1 MTEKKKKSKKRNNKH
16 SDTNYAHVLPQAPEV
31 EKAVL
36 GALMID
42 KNAFDSISNMLRPD
56 SFYDPRNQKVFLAI
70 LELLQKNYPID
81 VLSVT
86 EQLAHDG
93 NLEEVGGPSYVAE
106 LSSRVA
112 SSANIE
118 YHARVIAQKAIARQ
132 LIVLTSNIEGR
143 AYDETEDIDDLM
155 QEAESR
161 IFELSTQNLAND
173 YQQINTA
180 LKVAND
186 EIMEAKGN
194 LDDVTGL
201 HTGYEELDNYTC
213 GWQST
218 DLNIIA
224 GRPGMGKTTF
234 ALCLARFIAEEC
246 QIPIAYF
253 SLEMSS
259 VQLVKR
265 LISGISKVEGKK
277 IKNGQYDQ
285 AELKRIDR
293 GIGRLWDKPF
303 YLDETPGLS
312 IYELRT
318 KVRRLIKEHG
328 VKVIFIDYLQLMSA
342 STTRYSTRQDEVSLI
357 SRSLKA
363 LAKETGT
370 TIIALSQMNRGIEAR
385 EGLEGKRPRLSDLR
399 ESGAIEQDADMVIFV
414 HRPEVYGIIHD
425 DNRRDLR
432 GTAEIIIGKNRN
444 GDTGLFLLTFKK
456 EISSFIE
463 YQGCATM
470 GNHQANI
477 IVDYDE
483 D

>member
-1 MTEKKKKSKKRNNKH
+1 MTTTNHKKQSAKQTDNSYSR
-16 SDTNYAHVLPQAPEV
+16 VQPQALEV
-31 EKAVL
+31 ERAVL

-42 KNAFDSISNMLRPD
+42 KNAFDSISNLLRAD

-70 LELLQKNYPID
+70 LKLSQKNFPVD

-86 EQLAHDG
+86 EQLARDG
-93 NLEEVGGPSYVAE
+93 NLEEVGGPCYVTE

-118 YHARVIAQKAIARQ
+118 YHARVIAQKAVARQ
-132 LIVLTSNIEGR
+132 LIVITSNIEGR
-143 AYDETEDIDDLM
+143 AFDETEDIDDLM

-161 IFELSTQNLAND
+161 IFELSSQNLTND
-173 YQQINTA
+173 YQQINSV

-186 EIMEAKGN
+186 EIMEAKSN

-201 HTGYEELDNYTC
+201 HTGYEDLDNYTC

-234 ALCLARFIAEEC
+234 ALCLARFLAEEC

-265 LISGISKVEGKK
+265 LISGISEVEGKK

-285 AELKRIDR
+285 TELKRIDQ

-318 KVRRLIKEHG
+318 KVRRLVKEHG
-328 VKVIFIDYLQLMSA
+328 VKVVFIDYLQLMSA

-370 TIIALSQMNRGIEAR
+370 TILALSQMNRGVEAR

-399 ESGAIEQDADMVIFV
+399 ESGAIEQDADMVLFV
-414 HRPEVYGIIHD
+414 HRPEVYGIIYD
-425 DNRRDLR
+425 DNGKDLR

-456 EISSFIE
+456 EISAFVE
-463 YQGCATM
+463 YA
-470 GNHQANI
+470 GNISRGTHQANMK
-477 IVDYDE
+477 VNYDE

>member
-1 MTEKKKKSKKRNNKH
+1 MTTTNHKKQSAKQTDNSYSR
-16 SDTNYAHVLPQAPEV
+16 VQPQALEV
-31 EKAVL
+31 ERAVL

-42 KNAFDSISNMLRPD
+42 KNAFDSISNLLRAD

-70 LELLQKNYPID
+70 LKLSQKNFPVD

-86 EQLAHDG
+86 EQLARDG
-93 NLEEVGGPSYVAE
+93 NLEEVGGPCYVTE

-118 YHARVIAQKAIARQ
+118 YHARVIAQKAVARQ
-132 LIVLTSNIEGR
+132 LIIITSNIEGR
-143 AYDETEDIDDLM
+143 AFDETEDIDDLM

-161 IFELSTQNLAND
+161 IFELSSQNLTND
-173 YQQINTA
+173 YQQINSV

-186 EIMEAKGN
+186 EIMEAKSN

-201 HTGYEELDNYTC
+201 HTGYEVLDSYTC

-234 ALCLARFIAEEC
+234 ALCLARFLAEEC

-265 LISGISKVEGKK
+265 LISGISEVEGKK

-285 AELKRIDR
+285 AELKRIDQ

-318 KVRRLIKEHG
+318 KVRMLVKEHG
-328 VKVIFIDYLQLMSA
+328 VKVVFIDYLQLMSA

-363 LAKETGT
+363 LAKETGI
-370 TIIALSQMNRGIEAR
+370 TILALSQMNRSVEAR

-399 ESGAIEQDADMVIFV
+399 ESGAIEQDADMVLFV
-414 HRPEVYGIIHD
+414 HRPEVYGIIYD
-425 DNRRDLR
+425 DNGKDLR

-456 EISSFIE
+456 EISAFVE
-463 YQGCATM
+463 YA
-470 GNHQANI
+470 GNISRGTHQANMK
-477 IVDYDE
+477 VNYDE

>member
-1 MTEKKKKSKKRNNKH
+1 MTTTNHKKQSAKQTDNSYSR
-16 SDTNYAHVLPQAPEV
+16 VQPQALEV
-31 EKAVL
+31 ERAVL

-42 KNAFDSISNMLRPD
+42 KNAFDSISNLLRAD

-70 LELLQKNYPID
+70 LKLSQKNFPVD

-86 EQLAHDG
+86 EQLARDG
-93 NLEEVGGPSYVAE
+93 NLEEVGGPCYVTE

-118 YHARVIAQKAIARQ
+118 YHARVIAQKAVARQ
-132 LIVLTSNIEGR
+132 LIVITSNIEGR
-143 AYDETEDIDDLM
+143 AFDETEDIDDLM

-161 IFELSTQNLAND
+161 IFELSSQNLTND
-173 YQQINTA
+173 YQQINSV

-186 EIMEAKGN
+186 EIMEAKSN

-201 HTGYEELDNYTC
+201 HTGYEDLDNYTC

-234 ALCLARFIAEEC
+234 ALCLARFLAEEC

-259 VQLVKR
+259 VQIVKR
-265 LISGISKVEGKK
+265 LISGISEVEGKK

-285 AELKRIDR
+285 TELKRIDQ

-318 KVRRLIKEHG
+318 KVRRLVKEHG
-328 VKVIFIDYLQLMSA
+328 VKVVFIDYLQLMSA

-370 TIIALSQMNRGIEAR
+370 TILALSQMNRGVEAR

-399 ESGAIEQDADMVIFV
+399 ESGAIEQDADMVLFV
-414 HRPEVYGIIHD
+414 HRPEVYGIIYD
-425 DNRRDLR
+425 DNGKDLR

-456 EISSFIE
+456 EISAFVE
-463 YQGCATM
+463 YA
-470 GNHQANI
+470 GNISRGTHQANMK
-477 IVDYDE
+477 VNYDE

>member
-1 MTEKKKKSKKRNNKH
+1 MTTTNHKKQSAKQTDNSYSR
-16 SDTNYAHVLPQAPEV
+16 VQPQALEV
-31 EKAVL
+31 ERAVL

-42 KNAFDSISNMLRPD
+42 KNAFDSISNLLRAD

-70 LELLQKNYPID
+70 LKLSQKNFPVD

-86 EQLAHDG
+86 EQLARDG
-93 NLEEVGGPSYVAE
+93 NLEEVGGPCYVTE

-118 YHARVIAQKAIARQ
+118 YHARVIAQKAVARQ
-132 LIVLTSNIEGR
+132 LIVITSNIEGR
-143 AYDETEDIDDLM
+143 AFDETEDIDDLM

-161 IFELSTQNLAND
+161 IFELSSQNLTND
-173 YQQINTA
+173 YQQINSV

-186 EIMEAKGN
+186 EIMEAKSN

-201 HTGYEELDNYTC
+201 HTGYEDLDNYTC

-234 ALCLARFIAEEC
+234 ALCLARFLAEEC

-265 LISGISKVEGKK
+265 LISGISEVEGKK

-285 AELKRIDR
+285 TELKRIDQ

-318 KVRRLIKEHG
+318 KVRRLVKEHG
-328 VKVIFIDYLQLMSA
+328 VKVVFIDYLQLMSA
-342 STTRYSTRQDEVSLI
+342 STTRYSTRQDEVSHI

-370 TIIALSQMNRGIEAR
+370 TILALSQMNRGVEAR

-399 ESGAIEQDADMVIFV
+399 ESGAIEQDADMVLFV
-414 HRPEVYGIIHD
+414 HRPEVYGIIYD
-425 DNRRDLR
+425 DNGKDLR

-456 EISSFIE
+456 EISAFVE
-463 YQGCATM
+463 YA
-470 GNHQANI
+470 GNISRGTHQANMK
-477 IVDYDE
+477 VNYDE

>member
-1 MTEKKKKSKKRNNKH
+1 MTTRTNHKKQSAKQTDNSYSR
-16 SDTNYAHVLPQAPEV
+16 VQPQALEV
-31 EKAVL
+31 ERAVL

-42 KNAFDSISNMLRPD
+42 KNAFDSISNLLRPD

-70 LELLQKNYPID
+70 LELSQKNFPVD

-93 NLEEVGGPSYVAE
+93 NLEEVGGPCYVTE

-118 YHARVIAQKAIARQ
+118 YHARVIAQKAVARQ
-132 LIVLTSNIEGR
+132 LIVITSNIEGR
-143 AYDETEDIDDLM
+143 AFDETEDIDDLM

-161 IFELSTQNLAND
+161 IFELSSQNLTND
-173 YQQINTA
+173 YQQINSV

-186 EIMEAKGN
+186 EIMEAKSN

-201 HTGYEELDNYTC
+201 HTGYEVLDSYTC

-234 ALCLARFIAEEC
+234 ALCLARFLAEEC

-265 LISGISKVEGKK
+265 LISGISEVEGKK

-285 AELKRIDR
+285 AELKRIDQ

-318 KVRRLIKEHG
+318 KVRRLVKEHG
-328 VKVIFIDYLQLMSA
+328 VKVVFIDYLQLMSA

-370 TIIALSQMNRGIEAR
+370 TILALSQMNRSVEAR

-399 ESGAIEQDADMVIFV
+399 ESGAIEQDADMVLFV
-414 HRPEVYGIIHD
+414 HRPEVYGIIYD
-425 DNRRDLR
+425 DNGKDLR

-456 EISSFIE
+456 EISAFVE
-463 YQGCATM
+463 YA
-470 GNHQANI
+470 GNISRGIHQANMK
-477 IVDYDE
+477 VNYDE

>member
-1 MTEKKKKSKKRNNKH
+1 MTEINEKSKKHNNKH
-16 SDTNYAHVLPQAPEV
+16 SDTNYAHILPQAPEV

-86 EQLAHDG
+86 EQLAHNG

-118 YHARVIAQKAIARQ
+118 YHARVIAQKAVARQ
-132 LIVLTSNIEGR
+132 LIVITSNIEGR
-143 AYDETEDIDDLM
+143 AFDETEDIDDLM

-161 IFELSTQNLAND
+161 IFELSSQNLTKD
-173 YQQINTA
+173 YQQINTV

-186 EIMEAKGN
+186 EIIEAKN
-194 LDDVTGL
+194 KLDDVTGL
-201 HTGYEELDNYTC
+201 HTGYEDLDNYTC

-234 ALCLARFIAEEC
+234 ALCLARFLAEEC
-246 QIPIAYF
+246 PIPIAYF

-265 LISGISKVEGKK
+265 LISGISEVEGKK

-318 KVRRLIKEHG
+318 KVRRLVKEHG

-425 DNRRDLR
+425 DNGRDLR

-444 GDTGLFLLTFKK
+444 GDTGLFLLTFRK
-456 EISSFIE
+456 EISAFVEYEGPVNGSFN
-463 YQGCATM
+463 T
-470 GNHQANI
+470 ANFEE
-477 IVDYDE
+477 VE
-483 D
+483 

>member
-1 MTEKKKKSKKRNNKH
+1 MTTTNHKKQSAKQTDNSYSR
-16 SDTNYAHVLPQAPEV
+16 VQPQALEV
-31 EKAVL
+31 ERAVL

-42 KNAFDSISNMLRPD
+42 KNAFDSISNLLRAD

-70 LELLQKNYPID
+70 LKLSQKNFPVD

-86 EQLAHDG
+86 EQLARDG
-93 NLEEVGGPSYVAE
+93 NLEEVGGPCYVTE

-118 YHARVIAQKAIARQ
+118 YHARVIAQKAVARQ
-132 LIVLTSNIEGR
+132 LIVITSNIEGR
-143 AYDETEDIDDLM
+143 AFDETEDIDDLM

-161 IFELSTQNLAND
+161 IFELSSQNLTND
-173 YQQINTA
+173 YQQINSV

-186 EIMEAKGN
+186 EIMEAKSN

-201 HTGYEELDNYTC
+201 HTGYEDLDNYTC

-234 ALCLARFIAEEC
+234 ALCLARFLAEEC

-265 LISGISKVEGKK
+265 LISGISEVEGKK

-285 AELKRIDR
+285 TELKRIDQ

-318 KVRRLIKEHG
+318 KVRRLVKEHG
-328 VKVIFIDYLQLMSA
+328 VKVVFIDYLQLMSA

-370 TIIALSQMNRGIEAR
+370 TILALSQMNRGVEAR

-399 ESGAIEQDADMVIFV
+399 ESGAIEQDADMVLFV
-414 HRPEVYGIIHD
+414 HRPEVYGIIYD
-425 DNRRDLR
+425 DNGKDLR

-456 EISSFIE
+456 EISAFVE
-463 YQGCATM
+463 YA
-470 GNHQANI
+470 GNISRGIHQANMK
-477 IVDYDE
+477 VNYDE

>member
-1 MTEKKKKSKKRNNKH
+1 MTTRTNHKKQAAIQTDNS
-16 SDTNYAHVLPQAPEV
+16 YARVQPQALEV
-31 EKAVL
+31 ERAVL

-42 KNAFDSISNMLRPD
+42 KNAFDSISNLLCPD
-56 SFYDPRNQKVFLAI
+56 SFYEPRNQKVFLAI
-70 LELLQKNYPID
+70 QELSQKNLPVD

-93 NLEEVGGPSYVAE
+93 NLEEVGGPGYVAE

-118 YHARVIAQKAIARQ
+118 YHARVIAQKAVARK

-161 IFELSTQNLAND
+161 IFELSSQNLTND
-173 YQQINTA
+173 YQQINSV

-186 EIMEAKGN
+186 EIMEAKSN

-201 HTGYEELDNYTC
+201 HTGYEDLDNYTC

-234 ALCLARFIAEEC
+234 ALCLARFLAEEC

-265 LISGISKVEGKK
+265 LISGISEVEGKK

-285 AELKRIDR
+285 TELKRIDQ

-318 KVRRLIKEHG
+318 KVRRLVKEHG
-328 VKVIFIDYLQLMSA
+328 VKVVFIDYLQLMSA

-370 TIIALSQMNRGIEAR
+370 TILALSQMNRGVEAR

-425 DNRRDLR
+425 DNGKDLR

-456 EISSFIE
+456 EISAFVE
-463 YQGCATM
+463 YA
-470 GNHQANI
+470 GNISGGTHQANMK
-477 IVDYDE
+477 VNYDE

>member
-1 MTEKKKKSKKRNNKH
+1 MTTTNHKKQSAKQTDNSYSR
-16 SDTNYAHVLPQAPEV
+16 VQPQALEV
-31 EKAVL
+31 ERAVL

-42 KNAFDSISNMLRPD
+42 KNAFDSISNLLRAD

-70 LELLQKNYPID
+70 LKLSQKNFPVD

-86 EQLAHDG
+86 EQLARDG
-93 NLEEVGGPSYVAE
+93 NLEEVGGPCYVTE

-118 YHARVIAQKAIARQ
+118 YHARVIAQKAVARQ
-132 LIVLTSNIEGR
+132 LIVITSNIEGR
-143 AYDETEDIDDLM
+143 AFDETEDIDDLM

-161 IFELSTQNLAND
+161 IFELSSQNLTND
-173 YQQINTA
+173 YQQINSV

-186 EIMEAKGN
+186 EIMEAKSN

-201 HTGYEELDNYTC
+201 HTGYEDLDNYTC

-234 ALCLARFIAEEC
+234 ALCLARFLAEEC

-265 LISGISKVEGKK
+265 LISGISEVEGKK

-285 AELKRIDR
+285 TELKRIDQ

-318 KVRRLIKEHG
+318 KVRRLVKEHG
-328 VKVIFIDYLQLMSA
+328 VKVVFIDYLQLMSA

-370 TIIALSQMNRGIEAR
+370 TILALSQMNRSVEAR

-399 ESGAIEQDADMVIFV
+399 ESGAIEQDADMVLFV
-414 HRPEVYGIIHD
+414 HRPEVYGIIYD
-425 DNRRDLR
+425 DNGKDLR

-456 EISSFIE
+456 EISAFVE
-463 YQGCATM
+463 YA
-470 GNHQANI
+470 GNISRGTHQANMK
-477 IVDYDE
+477 VNYDE

>member
-1 MTEKKKKSKKRNNKH
+1 MTTNHQTKSAVRTDN
-16 SDTNYAHVLPQAPEV
+16 NYARVQPQAVEV

-132 LIVLTSNIEGR
+132 LIVLTSNIEGK

-234 ALCLARFIAEEC
+234 ALCLTRFIAEEC

-285 AELKRIDR
+285 AE
-293 GIGRLWDKPF
+293 
-303 YLDETPGLS
+303 
-312 IYELRT
+312 
-318 KVRRLIKEHG
+318 
-328 VKVIFIDYLQLMSA
+328 
-342 STTRYSTRQDEVSLI
+342 
-357 SRSLKA
+357 
-363 LAKETGT
+363 
-370 TIIALSQMNRGIEAR
+370 
-385 EGLEGKRPRLSDLR
+385 
-399 ESGAIEQDADMVIFV
+399 
-414 HRPEVYGIIHD
+414 
-425 DNRRDLR
+425 
-432 GTAEIIIGKNRN
+432 
-444 GDTGLFLLTFKK
+444 
-456 EISSFIE
+456 
-463 YQGCATM
+463 
-470 GNHQANI
+470 
-477 IVDYDE
+477 
-483 D
+483 

>member
-1 MTEKKKKSKKRNNKH
+1 MTTTNHKKQSAKQTDNSYSR
-16 SDTNYAHVLPQAPEV
+16 VQPQALEV
-31 EKAVL
+31 ERAVL

-42 KNAFDSISNMLRPD
+42 KNAFDSISNLLRPD

-70 LELLQKNYPID
+70 LELSQKNFPVD

-86 EQLAHDG
+86 EQLARDG
-93 NLEEVGGPSYVAE
+93 NLEEVGGPCYVTE
-106 LSSRVA
+106 LSRRVA

-118 YHARVIAQKAIARQ
+118 YHARVIAQKAVARQ
-132 LIVLTSNIEGR
+132 LIVITSNIEGR
-143 AYDETEDIDDLM
+143 AFDETEDIDDLM

-161 IFELSTQNLAND
+161 IFELSSQNLAND
-173 YQQINTA
+173 YQQINTV

-201 HTGYEELDNYTC
+201 HTGYEDLDNYTC

-234 ALCLARFIAEEC
+234 ALCLARFLAEEC

-265 LISGISKVEGKK
+265 LISGISEVEGKK

-285 AELKRIDR
+285 AELKRIDQ

-318 KVRRLIKEHG
+318 KVRRLVKEHG
-328 VKVIFIDYLQLMSA
+328 VKVVFIDYLQLMSA

-370 TIIALSQMNRGIEAR
+370 TILALSQMNRGVEAR

-399 ESGAIEQDADMVIFV
+399 ESGAIEQDADMVLFV
-414 HRPEVYGIIHD
+414 HRPEVYGIIYD
-425 DNRRDLR
+425 DNGKDLR

-456 EISSFIE
+456 EISAFVE
-463 YQGCATM
+463 YA
-470 GNHQANI
+470 GNISRGTHQAN
-477 IVDYDE
+477 VKVNYDE

>member
-1 MTEKKKKSKKRNNKH
+1 MTTRTNHKKQAAIQTDNS
-16 SDTNYAHVLPQAPEV
+16 YARVQPQALEV
-31 EKAVL
+31 ERAVL

-42 KNAFDSISNMLRPD
+42 KNAFDSISNLLCPD
-56 SFYDPRNQKVFLAI
+56 SFYEPRNQKVFLAI
-70 LELLQKNYPID
+70 QELSQKNLPVD

-93 NLEEVGGPSYVAE
+93 NLEEVGGPGYVAE

-118 YHARVIAQKAIARQ
+118 YHARVIAQKAVARK

-161 IFELSTQNLAND
+161 IFELSSQNLTND
-173 YQQINTA
+173 YQQINSV

-186 EIMEAKGN
+186 EIMEAKSN

-201 HTGYEELDNYTC
+201 HTGYEDLDNYTC

-234 ALCLARFIAEEC
+234 ALCLARFLAEEC

-265 LISGISKVEGKK
+265 LISGISEVEGKK

-285 AELKRIDR
+285 TELKRIDQ

-318 KVRRLIKEHG
+318 KVRRLVKEHG
-328 VKVIFIDYLQLMSA
+328 VKVVFIDYLQLMSA

-370 TIIALSQMNRGIEAR
+370 TILALSQMNRGVEAR

-399 ESGAIEQDADMVIFV
+399 ESGAIEQDAHMVIFV

-425 DNRRDLR
+425 DNGKDLR

-456 EISSFIE
+456 EISAFVE
-463 YQGCATM
+463 YA
-470 GNHQANI
+470 GNISGGTHQANMK
-477 IVDYDE
+477 VNYDE

>member
-1 MTEKKKKSKKRNNKH
+1 MTTTNHKKQSAKQTDNSYSR
-16 SDTNYAHVLPQAPEV
+16 VQPQALEV
-31 EKAVL
+31 ERAVL

-42 KNAFDSISNMLRPD
+42 KNAFDSISNLLRAD

-70 LELLQKNYPID
+70 LKLSQKNFPVD

-86 EQLAHDG
+86 EQLARDG
-93 NLEEVGGPSYVAE
+93 NLEEVGGPCYVTE

-118 YHARVIAQKAIARQ
+118 YHARVIAQKAVARQ
-132 LIVLTSNIEGR
+132 LIVITSNIEGR
-143 AYDETEDIDDLM
+143 AFDETEDIDDLM

-161 IFELSTQNLAND
+161 IFELSSQNLTND
-173 YQQINTA
+173 YQQINSV
-180 LKVAND
+180 LKIAND
-186 EIMEAKGN
+186 EIMEAKSN

-201 HTGYEELDNYTC
+201 HTGYEVLDSYTC

-234 ALCLARFIAEEC
+234 ALCLARFLAEEC

-265 LISGISKVEGKK
+265 LISGISEVEGKK

-285 AELKRIDR
+285 AELKRIDQ

-318 KVRRLIKEHG
+318 KVRMLVKEHG
-328 VKVIFIDYLQLMSA
+328 VKVVFIDYLQLMSA

-363 LAKETGT
+363 LAKETGI
-370 TIIALSQMNRGIEAR
+370 TILALSQMNRSVEAR

-399 ESGAIEQDADMVIFV
+399 ESGAIEQDADMVLFV
-414 HRPEVYGIIHD
+414 HRPEVYGIIYD
-425 DNRRDLR
+425 DNGKDLR

-456 EISSFIE
+456 EISAFVE
-463 YQGCATM
+463 YA
-470 GNHQANI
+470 GNISRGTHQANMK
-477 IVDYDE
+477 VNYDE

>member
-1 MTEKKKKSKKRNNKH
+1 MTTTNHKKQSTKQTDNSYSR
-16 SDTNYAHVLPQAPEV
+16 VQPQALEV
-31 EKAVL
+31 ERAVL

-42 KNAFDSISNMLRPD
+42 KNAFDSISNLLRAD

-70 LELLQKNYPID
+70 LKLSQKNFPVD
-81 VLSVT
+81 VLSVS
-86 EQLAHDG
+86 EQLARDG
-93 NLEEVGGPSYVAE
+93 NLEEVGGPCYVTE

-118 YHARVIAQKAIARQ
+118 YHARVIAQKAVARQ
-132 LIVLTSNIEGR
+132 LIVITSNIEGR
-143 AYDETEDIDDLM
+143 AFDETEDIDDLM

-161 IFELSTQNLAND
+161 IFELSSQNLTND
-173 YQQINTA
+173 YQQINSV

-186 EIMEAKGN
+186 EIMEAKSN

-201 HTGYEELDNYTC
+201 HTGYEDLDNYTC

-234 ALCLARFIAEEC
+234 ALCLARFLAEEC

-265 LISGISKVEGKK
+265 LISGISEVEGKK

-285 AELKRIDR
+285 TELKRIDQ

-318 KVRRLIKEHG
+318 KVRRLVKEHG
-328 VKVIFIDYLQLMSA
+328 VKVVFIDYLQLMSA

-357 SRSLKA
+357 SRSKA

-370 TIIALSQMNRGIEAR
+370 TILALSQMNRGVEAR

-399 ESGAIEQDADMVIFV
+399 ESGAIEQDADMVLFV
-414 HRPEVYGIIHD
+414 HRPEVYGIIYD
-425 DNRRDLR
+425 DNGKDLR

-456 EISSFIE
+456 EISAFVE
-463 YQGCATM
+463 YA
-470 GNHQANI
+470 GNISRGTHQANMK
-477 IVDYDE
+477 VNYDE

>member
-1 MTEKKKKSKKRNNKH
+1 MTTRTNHPQKSATQTNN
-16 SDTNYAHVLPQAPEV
+16 SYARVQPQALEV
-31 EKAVL
+31 ERAVL

-42 KNAFDSISNMLRPD
+42 KNAFDCTSNLLRPD
-56 SFYDPRNQKVFLAI
+56 SFYEPRNQKVFLAI
-70 LELLQKNYPID
+70 LELSQKNLPVD

-86 EQLAHDG
+86 EQLARDG
-93 NLEEVGGPSYVAE
+93 NLEEVGGPCYVTE

-118 YHARVIAQKAIARQ
+118 YHARVIAQKAVARQ
-132 LIVLTSNIEGR
+132 LIVITSNIEGR
-143 AYDETEDIDDLM
+143 AFDETEDIDDLM
-155 QEAESR
+155 EEAESR
-161 IFELSTQNLAND
+161 IFELSSQNLTND
-173 YQQINTA
+173 YQQINSV

-186 EIMEAKGN
+186 EIMEAKSN

-201 HTGYEELDNYTC
+201 HTGYEDLDSYTC

-234 ALCLARFIAEEC
+234 ALCLARFLAEEC

-265 LISGISKVEGKK
+265 LISGISEVEGKK
-277 IKNGQYDQ
+277 IKNGQYNQ
-285 AELKRIDR
+285 AELKRLDQ

-318 KVRRLIKEHG
+318 KVRRLVKEHG
-328 VKVIFIDYLQLMSA
+328 VKVVFIDYLQLMSA

-370 TIIALSQMNRGIEAR
+370 TILALSQMNRGVEAR

-399 ESGAIEQDADMVIFV
+399 ESGAIEQDADMVLFV

-425 DNRRDLR
+425 DNGKDLR

-456 EISSFIE
+456 EISAFVE
-463 YQGCATM
+463 YA
-470 GNHQANI
+470 GNISRGTHQANMK
-477 IVDYDE
+477 VNYDE

>member
-1 MTEKKKKSKKRNNKH
+1 MTTTNHKKQSAKQTDNSYSR
-16 SDTNYAHVLPQAPEV
+16 VQPQALEV
-31 EKAVL
+31 ERAVL

-42 KNAFDSISNMLRPD
+42 KNAFDSISNLLRAD

-70 LELLQKNYPID
+70 LKLSQKNFPVD

-86 EQLAHDG
+86 EQLARDG
-93 NLEEVGGPSYVAE
+93 NLEEVGGPCYVTE

-118 YHARVIAQKAIARQ
+118 YHARVIAQKAVARQ
-132 LIVLTSNIEGR
+132 LIVITSNIEGR
-143 AYDETEDIDDLM
+143 AFDETEDIDDLM

-161 IFELSTQNLAND
+161 IFELSSQNLTND
-173 YQQINTA
+173 YQQINSV

-186 EIMEAKGN
+186 EIMEAKSN

-201 HTGYEELDNYTC
+201 HTGYEDLDNYTC

-234 ALCLARFIAEEC
+234 ALCLARFLAEEC

-265 LISGISKVEGKK
+265 LISGISEVEGKK

-285 AELKRIDR
+285 AELKRIDQ

-318 KVRRLIKEHG
+318 KVRRLVKEHG
-328 VKVIFIDYLQLMSA
+328 VKVVFIDYLQLMSA

-370 TIIALSQMNRGIEAR
+370 TILALSQMNRGVEAR

-399 ESGAIEQDADMVIFV
+399 ESGAIEQDADMVLFV
-414 HRPEVYGIIHD
+414 HRPEVYGIIYD
-425 DNRRDLR
+425 DNGKDLR

-456 EISSFIE
+456 EISAFVE
-463 YQGCATM
+463 YA
-470 GNHQANI
+470 GNISRGTHQANMK
-477 IVDYDE
+477 VNYDE

>member
-1 MTEKKKKSKKRNNKH
+1 MTTRTNHKKQAAIQTDNS
-16 SDTNYAHVLPQAPEV
+16 YARVQPQALEV
-31 EKAVL
+31 ERAVL

-42 KNAFDSISNMLRPD
+42 KNAFDSISNLLCPD
-56 SFYDPRNQKVFLAI
+56 SFYEPRNQKVFLAI
-70 LELLQKNYPID
+70 QELSQKNSPVD
-81 VLSVT
+81 VLTVT

-93 NLEEVGGPSYVAE
+93 NLEEVGGPGYVAE

-118 YHARVIAQKAIARQ
+118 YHASVIAQKAVARK

-161 IFELSTQNLAND
+161 IFELSSQNLTKD
-173 YQQINTA
+173 YQQINTV

-186 EIMEAKGN
+186 EIIEAKSN

-201 HTGYEELDNYTC
+201 HTGYENLDNYTC

-234 ALCLARFIAEEC
+234 ALCLARFLAEEC

-265 LISGISKVEGKK
+265 LISGISEVEGKK
-277 IKNGQYDQ
+277 IKNGKYDQ
-285 AELKRIDR
+285 TELKRIDQ

-318 KVRRLIKEHG
+318 KVRRLVKEHG
-328 VKVIFIDYLQLMSA
+328 VKVVFIDYLQLMSA

-370 TIIALSQMNRGIEAR
+370 TILALSQMNRGVEAR

-399 ESGAIEQDADMVIFV
+399 ESGAIEQDADMVLFV
-414 HRPEVYGIIHD
+414 HRPEVYGIIKD
-425 DNRRDLR
+425 DNGKDLR

-456 EISSFIE
+456 EISAFVE
-463 YQGCATM
+463 YA
-470 GNHQANI
+470 GNISGGTHQANMK
-477 IVDYDE
+477 VNYDE

>member
-1 MTEKKKKSKKRNNKH
+1 MTTRTNHKKQSAKQTDNSYSR
-16 SDTNYAHVLPQAPEV
+16 VQPQALEV
-31 EKAVL
+31 ERAVL

-42 KNAFDSISNMLRPD
+42 KNAFDSISNLLRPD

-70 LELLQKNYPID
+70 LELSQKNFPVD

-93 NLEEVGGPSYVAE
+93 NLEEVGGPCYVTE

-118 YHARVIAQKAIARQ
+118 YHARVIAQKAVARQ
-132 LIVLTSNIEGR
+132 LIVITSNIEGR
-143 AYDETEDIDDLM
+143 AFDETEDIDDLM

-161 IFELSTQNLAND
+161 IFELSSQNLTND
-173 YQQINTA
+173 YQQINYV

-186 EIMEAKGN
+186 EIMEAKSN

-201 HTGYEELDNYTC
+201 HTGYEVLDSYTC

-234 ALCLARFIAEEC
+234 ALCLARFLAEEC

-265 LISGISKVEGKK
+265 LISGISEVEGKK

-285 AELKRIDR
+285 AELKRIDQ

-303 YLDETPGLS
+303 YLDETPVLS

-318 KVRRLIKEHG
+318 KVRRLVKEHG
-328 VKVIFIDYLQLMSA
+328 VKVVFIDYLQLMSA

-370 TIIALSQMNRGIEAR
+370 TILALSQMNRSVEAR

-399 ESGAIEQDADMVIFV
+399 ESGAIEQDADMVLFV
-414 HRPEVYGIIHD
+414 HRPEVYGIIYD
-425 DNRRDLR
+425 DNGKDLR

-456 EISSFIE
+456 EISAFVE
-463 YQGCATM
+463 YA
-470 GNHQANI
+470 GNISRGIHQANMK
-477 IVDYDE
+477 VNYDE

>member
-1 MTEKKKKSKKRNNKH
+1 MTTRTNHPQKSATQTDN
-16 SDTNYAHVLPQAPEV
+16 SYARVLPQALEI
-31 EKAVL
+31 ERAVL

-42 KNAFDSISNMLRPD
+42 KNAFDSVSKLLRPD
-56 SFYDPRNQKVFLAI
+56 SFYEPRNQKVFLAI
-70 LELLQKNYPID
+70 LELSQKNLPVD

-86 EQLAHDG
+86 EQLTHDG
-93 NLEEVGGPSYVAE
+93 NLEEVGGPGYIAE

-118 YHARVIAQKAIARQ
+118 YHARVIAQKAVARQ
-132 LIVLTSNIEGR
+132 LIVLTSTIEDR

-161 IFELSTQNLAND
+161 IFELSSQNLTHD
-173 YQQINTA
+173 YQQINSV

-186 EIMEAKGN
+186 EIMEAKSN
-194 LDDVTGL
+194 LDDVTGI
-201 HTGYEELDNYTC
+201 HTGYENLDNYTC

-218 DLNIIA
+218 DFNIIA

-234 ALCLARFIAEEC
+234 ALCLARFTAEEC

-265 LISGISKVEGKK
+265 LISGISEVEGKK
-277 IKNGQYDQ
+277 IKNGQYNQ
-285 AELKRIDR
+285 AELKRIDQ

-318 KVRRLIKEHG
+318 KLRRLVKEHG
-328 VKVIFIDYLQLMSA
+328 VKVVFIDYLQLMSA

-370 TIIALSQMNRGIEAR
+370 TIIALSQMNRGVEAR

-399 ESGAIEQDADMVIFV
+399 ESGAIEQDADMVLFV
-414 HRPEVYGIIHD
+414 HRPEVYGITHD
-425 DNRRDLR
+425 DNGKDLR
-432 GTAEIIIGKNRN
+432 GTSEIIIGKNRN

-456 EISSFIE
+456 EISAFVE
-463 YQGCATM
+463 YVENISKGTR
-470 GNHQANI
+470 QANMK
-477 IVDYDE
+477 VNYDE

>member
-1 MTEKKKKSKKRNNKH
+1 MTTR
-16 SDTNYAHVLPQAPEV
+16 TNYPKKPATHTENSYARVLPQALEI
-31 EKAVL
+31 ERAVL

-42 KNAFDSISNMLRPD
+42 KNAFDSISNLLYPE
-56 SFYDPRNQKVFLAI
+56 SFYEPRNQKVFLAI
-70 LELLQKNYPID
+70 LELSQKNLPVD
-81 VLSVT
+81 VLTVT
-86 EQLAHDG
+86 EQLVHNG
-93 NLEEVGGPSYVAE
+93 NLEEIGGPDYVIE
-106 LSSRVA
+106 LSNRVA

-118 YHARVIAQKAIARQ
+118 YHARIIAQKAIARQ
-132 LIVLTSNIEGR
+132 LIVLTSDIQGR

-155 QEAESR
+155 QEVESR
-161 IFELSTQNLAND
+161 IFELSSQNLTND
-173 YQQINTA
+173 YQQINA
-180 LKVAND
+180 VLKVAND
-186 EIMEAKGN
+186 EIMEAKSN
-194 LDDVTGL
+194 FDDVTGL
-201 HTGYEELDNYTC
+201 HTGYEELDNYSC

-234 ALCLARFIAEEC
+234 ALCLASFLAEKC
-246 QIPIAYF
+246 QVPIVYF

-265 LISGISKVEGKK
+265 LISGISEVEGKK

-285 AELKRIDR
+285 AELKRIDQ

-318 KVRRLIKEHG
+318 KVRRLVKEHG
-328 VKVIFIDYLQLMSA
+328 VKVVFVDYLQLMSA
-342 STTRYSTRQDEVSLI
+342 STTRYSTRQDEVALI

-363 LAKETGT
+363 LAKETRT
-370 TIIALSQMNRGIEAR
+370 TILALSQMNRGVETR
-385 EGLEGKRPRLSDLR
+385 EGLGGKRPRLSDLR
-399 ESGAIEQDADMVIFV
+399 ESGAIEQDSDMVLFV
-414 HRPEVYGIIHD
+414 HRPEVYGLIQD
-425 DNRRDLR
+425 DTGKDLR

-456 EISSFIE
+456 EISAFVE
-463 YQGCATM
+463 YTENISRGT
-470 GNHQANI
+470 HQANM
-477 IVDYDE
+477 IVNYDE

>member
-1 MTEKKKKSKKRNNKH
+1 MTTRTNHKKQAAIQTDNS
-16 SDTNYAHVLPQAPEV
+16 YARVQPQALEV
-31 EKAVL
+31 ERAVL

-42 KNAFDSISNMLRPD
+42 KNAFDSISNLLCPD
-56 SFYDPRNQKVFLAI
+56 SFYEPRNQKVFLAI
-70 LELLQKNYPID
+70 QELSQKNLPVD

-93 NLEEVGGPSYVAE
+93 NLEEVGGPGYVAE

-118 YHARVIAQKAIARQ
+118 YHARVIAQKAVARK

-161 IFELSTQNLAND
+161 IFELSSQNLTKD
-173 YQQINTA
+173 YQQINTV

-186 EIMEAKGN
+186 EIIEAKSN

-201 HTGYEELDNYTC
+201 HTGYEDLDNYTC

-234 ALCLARFIAEEC
+234 ALCLARFLAEEC

-265 LISGISKVEGKK
+265 LISGISEVEGKK

-285 AELKRIDR
+285 TELKRIDQ

-318 KVRRLIKEHG
+318 KVRRLVKEHG
-328 VKVIFIDYLQLMSA
+328 VKVVFIDYLQLMSA

-370 TIIALSQMNRGIEAR
+370 TILALSQMNRGVEAR

-399 ESGAIEQDADMVIFV
+399 ESGAIEQDADMVLFV

-425 DNRRDLR
+425 DNGKDLR

-456 EISSFIE
+456 EISAFVE
-463 YQGCATM
+463 YA
-470 GNHQANI
+470 GNISGGTHQANMK
-477 IVDYDE
+477 VNYDE

>member
-1 MTEKKKKSKKRNNKH
+1 MTT
-16 SDTNYAHVLPQAPEV
+16 TNYKKQSAKQTDNSYSRVQPQALEV
-31 EKAVL
+31 ERAVL

-42 KNAFDSISNMLRPD
+42 KNAFDSISNLLRAD

-70 LELLQKNYPID
+70 LKLSQKNFPVD

-86 EQLAHDG
+86 EQLARDG
-93 NLEEVGGPSYVAE
+93 NLEEVGGPCYVTE

-118 YHARVIAQKAIARQ
+118 YHARVIAQKAVARQ
-132 LIVLTSNIEGR
+132 LIVITSNIEGR
-143 AYDETEDIDDLM
+143 AFDETEDIDDLM

-161 IFELSTQNLAND
+161 IFELSSQNLTND
-173 YQQINTA
+173 YQQINSV

-186 EIMEAKGN
+186 EIMEAKSN

-201 HTGYEELDNYTC
+201 HTGYEDLDNYTC

-234 ALCLARFIAEEC
+234 ALCLARFLAEEC

-265 LISGISKVEGKK
+265 LISGISEVEGKK

-285 AELKRIDR
+285 TELKRIDQ

-318 KVRRLIKEHG
+318 KVRRLVKEHG
-328 VKVIFIDYLQLMSA
+328 VKVVFIDYLQLMSA

-370 TIIALSQMNRGIEAR
+370 TILALSQMNRGVEAR

-399 ESGAIEQDADMVIFV
+399 ESGAIEQDADMVLFV
-414 HRPEVYGIIHD
+414 HRPEVYGIIYD
-425 DNRRDLR
+425 DNGKDLR

-456 EISSFIE
+456 EISAFVE
-463 YQGCATM
+463 YA
-470 GNHQANI
+470 GNISRGTHQANMK
-477 IVDYDE
+477 VNYDE

>member
-1 MTEKKKKSKKRNNKH
+1 
-16 SDTNYAHVLPQAPEV
+16 
-31 EKAVL
+31 
-36 GALMID
+36 
-42 KNAFDSISNMLRPD
+42 
-56 SFYDPRNQKVFLAI
+56 
-70 LELLQKNYPID
+70 
-81 VLSVT
+81 
-86 EQLAHDG
+86 
-93 NLEEVGGPSYVAE
+93 
-106 LSSRVA
+106 
-112 SSANIE
+112 
-118 YHARVIAQKAIARQ
+118 
-132 LIVLTSNIEGR
+132 
-143 AYDETEDIDDLM
+143 
-155 QEAESR
+155 
-161 IFELSTQNLAND
+161 
-173 YQQINTA
+173 
-180 LKVAND
+180 
-186 EIMEAKGN
+186 
-194 LDDVTGL
+194 
-201 HTGYEELDNYTC
+201 
-213 GWQST
+213 
-218 DLNIIA
+218 
-224 GRPGMGKTTF
+224 
-234 ALCLARFIAEEC
+234 
-246 QIPIAYF
+246 
-253 SLEMSS
+253 
-259 VQLVKR
+259 
-265 LISGISKVEGKK
+265 
-277 IKNGQYDQ
+277 
-285 AELKRIDR
+285 
-293 GIGRLWDKPF
+293 LWDKPF

>member
-1 MTEKKKKSKKRNNKH
+1 MTTTNHKKQSAKQTDNSYSR
-16 SDTNYAHVLPQAPEV
+16 VQPQALEV
-31 EKAVL
+31 ERAVL

-42 KNAFDSISNMLRPD
+42 KNAFDSISNLLRAD

-70 LELLQKNYPID
+70 LKLSQKNFPVD

-86 EQLAHDG
+86 EQLARDG
-93 NLEEVGGPSYVAE
+93 NLEEVGGPCYVTE

-118 YHARVIAQKAIARQ
+118 YHARVIVQKAVARQ
-132 LIVLTSNIEGR
+132 LIVITSNIEGR
-143 AYDETEDIDDLM
+143 AFDETEDIDDLM

-161 IFELSTQNLAND
+161 IFELSSQNLTND
-173 YQQINTA
+173 YQQINSV

-186 EIMEAKGN
+186 EIMEAKSN

-201 HTGYEELDNYTC
+201 HTGYEDLDNYTC

-234 ALCLARFIAEEC
+234 ALCLARFLAEEC

-265 LISGISKVEGKK
+265 LISGISEVEGKK

-285 AELKRIDR
+285 TELKRIDQ

-318 KVRRLIKEHG
+318 KVRRLVKEHG
-328 VKVIFIDYLQLMSA
+328 VKVVFIDYLQLMSA

-370 TIIALSQMNRGIEAR
+370 TILALSQMNRGVEAR

-399 ESGAIEQDADMVIFV
+399 ESGAIEQDADMVLFV
-414 HRPEVYGIIHD
+414 HRPEVYGIIYD
-425 DNRRDLR
+425 DNGKDLR

-456 EISSFIE
+456 EISAFVE
-463 YQGCATM
+463 YA
-470 GNHQANI
+470 GNISRGTHQANMK
-477 IVDYDE
+477 VNYDE

>member
-1 MTEKKKKSKKRNNKH
+1 MWNYETARITNHNKIIMTTNHQTKSAVRTDN
-16 SDTNYAHVLPQAPEV
+16 NYARVQPQAVEV

-234 ALCLARFIAEEC
+234 ALCLARFIA
-246 QIPIAYF
+246 
-253 SLEMSS
+253 
-259 VQLVKR
+259 
-265 LISGISKVEGKK
+265 
-277 IKNGQYDQ
+277 
-285 AELKRIDR
+285 
-293 GIGRLWDKPF
+293 
-303 YLDETPGLS
+303 
-312 IYELRT
+312 
-318 KVRRLIKEHG
+318 
-328 VKVIFIDYLQLMSA
+328 
-342 STTRYSTRQDEVSLI
+342 
-357 SRSLKA
+357 
-363 LAKETGT
+363 
-370 TIIALSQMNRGIEAR
+370 
-385 EGLEGKRPRLSDLR
+385 
-399 ESGAIEQDADMVIFV
+399 
-414 HRPEVYGIIHD
+414 
-425 DNRRDLR
+425 
-432 GTAEIIIGKNRN
+432 
-444 GDTGLFLLTFKK
+444 
-456 EISSFIE
+456 
-463 YQGCATM
+463 
-470 GNHQANI
+470 
-477 IVDYDE
+477 
-483 D
+483 

>member
-1 MTEKKKKSKKRNNKH
+1 MTTRTDHKKQSATQTDN
-16 SDTNYAHVLPQAPEV
+16 SYARVQPQALEV
-31 EKAVL
+31 ERAVL

-42 KNAFDSISNMLRPD
+42 KNAFDSISNLLRPD
-56 SFYDPRNQKVFLAI
+56 SFYEPRNQKVFLAI
-70 LELLQKNYPID
+70 LELSQKNLPVD

-93 NLEEVGGPSYVAE
+93 NLEEVGGPGYSAE

-118 YHARVIAQKAIARQ
+118 YHARVIVQKAVARQ

-143 AYDETEDIDDLM
+143 AYDETEDIDDLI

-161 IFELSTQNLAND
+161 IFELSSQNLTND
-173 YQQINTA
+173 YQQINSI

-186 EIMEAKGN
+186 EIMEAKSN
-194 LDDVTGL
+194 LDDITGL
-201 HTGYEELDNYTC
+201 HTGYEDLDNYTC

-234 ALCLARFIAEEC
+234 ALCLARFLAEEC

-265 LISGISKVEGKK
+265 LISGISEVEGKK
-277 IKNGQYDQ
+277 IKNGQYNQ
-285 AELKRIDR
+285 AELKRLDQ

-318 KVRRLIKEHG
+318 KVRRLVKEHG
-328 VKVIFIDYLQLMSA
+328 VKVVFIDYLQLMSA

-370 TIIALSQMNRGIEAR
+370 TILALSQMNRGVEAR

-399 ESGAIEQDADMVIFV
+399 ESGAIEQDADMVLFV

-425 DNRRDLR
+425 DNGKDLR

-444 GDTGLFLLTFKK
+444 GDTGLFMLTFKK
-456 EISSFIE
+456 EISAFVE
-463 YQGCATM
+463 YA
-470 GNHQANI
+470 GNISRGTHQANMK
-477 IVDYDE
+477 VNYDE

>member
-1 MTEKKKKSKKRNNKH
+1 MTTRTDHKKQSATQTDN
-16 SDTNYAHVLPQAPEV
+16 SYARVQPQALEV
-31 EKAVL
+31 ERAVL

-42 KNAFDSISNMLRPD
+42 KNAFDSISNLLRPD
-56 SFYDPRNQKVFLAI
+56 SFYEPRNQKVFLAI
-70 LELLQKNYPID
+70 LELSQKNLPVD

-93 NLEEVGGPSYVAE
+93 NLEEVGGPGYIAE

-118 YHARVIAQKAIARQ
+118 YHARVIVQKAVARQ

-143 AYDETEDIDDLM
+143 AYDETEDIDDLI

-161 IFELSTQNLAND
+161 IFELSSQNLTND
-173 YQQINTA
+173 YQQINSV

-186 EIMEAKGN
+186 EIMEAKSN
-194 LDDVTGL
+194 LDDITGL
-201 HTGYEELDNYTC
+201 HTGYEDLDNYTC

-234 ALCLARFIAEEC
+234 ALCLARFLAEEC

-265 LISGISKVEGKK
+265 LISGISEVEGKK

-285 AELKRIDR
+285 AELKRIDQ

-318 KVRRLIKEHG
+318 KVRRLVKEHG
-328 VKVIFIDYLQLMSA
+328 VKVVFIDYLQLMSA
-342 STTRYSTRQDEVSLI
+342 STTRYCTRQDEVSLI

-370 TIIALSQMNRGIEAR
+370 TILALSQMNRGVEAR

-399 ESGAIEQDADMVIFV
+399 ESGAIEQDADMVLFV

-425 DNRRDLR
+425 DNGRDLR

-456 EISSFIE
+456 EISAFVE
-463 YQGCATM
+463 YAEKISRGTP
-470 GNHQANI
+470 HQANMK
-477 IVDYDE
+477 VNYDE

>member
-1 MTEKKKKSKKRNNKH
+1 MTTRTNHKKQAAIQTDNS
-16 SDTNYAHVLPQAPEV
+16 YARVQPQALEV
-31 EKAVL
+31 ERAVL

-42 KNAFDSISNMLRPD
+42 KNAFDSISNLLCPD
-56 SFYDPRNQKVFLAI
+56 SFYEPRNQKVFLAI
-70 LELLQKNYPID
+70 QELSQKNLPVD

-93 NLEEVGGPSYVAE
+93 NLEEVGGPGYVAE

-118 YHARVIAQKAIARQ
+118 YHARVIAQKAVARK

-161 IFELSTQNLAND
+161 IFELSSQNLTND
-173 YQQINTA
+173 YQQINSV

-186 EIMEAKGN
+186 EIMEAKSN

-201 HTGYEELDNYTC
+201 HTGYEDLDNYTC

-234 ALCLARFIAEEC
+234 ALCLARFLAEEC

-265 LISGISKVEGKK
+265 LISGISEVEGKK

-285 AELKRIDR
+285 AELKRIDQ

-318 KVRRLIKEHG
+318 KVRRLVKEHG
-328 VKVIFIDYLQLMSA
+328 VKVVFIDYLQLMSA

-370 TIIALSQMNRGIEAR
+370 TILALSQMNRSVEAR

-399 ESGAIEQDADMVIFV
+399 ESGAIEQDADMVLFV
-414 HRPEVYGIIHD
+414 HRPEVYGIIYD
-425 DNRRDLR
+425 DNGKDLR

-456 EISSFIE
+456 EISAFVE
-463 YQGCATM
+463 YA
-470 GNHQANI
+470 GNISGGTHQANMK
-477 IVDYDE
+477 VNYDE

>member
-1 MTEKKKKSKKRNNKH
+1 MTTRTNNKKQ
-16 SDTNYAHVLPQAPEV
+16 SAKQTDNSYSRVQPQALEV
-31 EKAVL
+31 ERAVL

-42 KNAFDSISNMLRPD
+42 KNAFDSISNLLCPD
-56 SFYDPRNQKVFLAI
+56 SFYEPRNQKVFLAI
-70 LELLQKNYPID
+70 QELSQKNLPVD

-93 NLEEVGGPSYVAE
+93 NLEEVGGPGYVAE

-118 YHARVIAQKAIARQ
+118 YHARVIAQKAVARK

-161 IFELSTQNLAND
+161 IFELSSQNLTKD
-173 YQQINTA
+173 YQQINTV

-186 EIMEAKGN
+186 EIIEAKSN

-201 HTGYEELDNYTC
+201 HTGYEVLDSYTC

-234 ALCLARFIAEEC
+234 ALCLARFLAEEC

-265 LISGISKVEGKK
+265 LISGISEVEGKK

-285 AELKRIDR
+285 AELKRIDQ

-318 KVRRLIKEHG
+318 KVRRLVKEHG
-328 VKVIFIDYLQLMSA
+328 VKVVFIDYLQLMSA

-370 TIIALSQMNRGIEAR
+370 TILALSQMNRSVEAR

-399 ESGAIEQDADMVIFV
+399 ESGAIEQDADMVLFV
-414 HRPEVYGIIHD
+414 HRPEVYGIIYD
-425 DNRRDLR
+425 DNGKDLR

-456 EISSFIE
+456 EISAFVE
-463 YQGCATM
+463 YA
-470 GNHQANI
+470 GNISRGTHQAN
-477 IVDYDE
+477 VKVNYDE

>member
-1 MTEKKKKSKKRNNKH
+1 MTTKTNHKKQSATQTDNSYNR
-16 SDTNYAHVLPQAPEV
+16 VQPQALEV
-31 EKAVL
+31 ERAVL

-42 KNAFDSISNMLRPD
+42 KNAFDNISNLLRPD
-56 SFYDPRNQKVFLAI
+56 SFYEPRNQKVFLAI
-70 LELLQKNYPID
+70 LELSQKNLPVD

-93 NLEEVGGPSYVAE
+93 NLEDVGGPGYIAE

-118 YHARVIAQKAIARQ
+118 YHARVIAQKAVARQ
-132 LIVLTSNIEGR
+132 LIVLTSNIESR

-155 QEAESR
+155 QEAEWR
-161 IFELSTQNLAND
+161 LFELSSQNLIND
-173 YQQINTA
+173 YQQINPV
-180 LKVAND
+180 LKVANE
-186 EIMEAKGN
+186 EIMQAKSN

-201 HTGYEELDNYTC
+201 HTGYEDLDNYTC

-234 ALCLARFIAEEC
+234 ALCLARFLAEEC

-265 LISGISKVEGKK
+265 LISGISKVDGKK
-277 IKNGQYDQ
+277 IKNGKYDQ
-285 AELKRIDR
+285 AELKRIDQ

-318 KVRRLIKEHG
+318 KVRRLVKEHG
-328 VKVIFIDYLQLMSA
+328 VKVVFIDYLQLMSA

-370 TIIALSQMNRGIEAR
+370 TILALSQMNRGVEAR

-414 HRPEVYGIIHD
+414 HRPEVYGIFSD
-425 DNRRDLR
+425 DKGNDLR
-432 GTAEIIIGKNRN
+432 GKAEIIIGKNRS
-444 GDTGLFLLTFKK
+444 GDTGLFSLIFKK

-463 YQGCATM
+463 YDESTTA
-470 GNHQANI
+470 GNYHENLK
-477 IVDYDE
+477 VNYD
-483 D
+483 DD

>member
-1 MTEKKKKSKKRNNKH
+1 MTTRTNHKKQAAIQTDNS
-16 SDTNYAHVLPQAPEV
+16 YARVQPQALEV
-31 EKAVL
+31 ERAVL

-42 KNAFDSISNMLRPD
+42 KNAFDSISNLLCPD
-56 SFYDPRNQKVFLAI
+56 SFYEPRNQKVFLAI
-70 LELLQKNYPID
+70 QELSQKNLPVD

-93 NLEEVGGPSYVAE
+93 NLEEVGGPGYVAE

-118 YHARVIAQKAIARQ
+118 YHARVIAQKAVARK

-161 IFELSTQNLAND
+161 IFELSSQNLTND
-173 YQQINTA
+173 YQQINSV

-186 EIMEAKGN
+186 EIMEAKSN

-201 HTGYEELDNYTC
+201 HTGYEDLDNYTC

-234 ALCLARFIAEEC
+234 ALCLARFLAEEC

-265 LISGISKVEGKK
+265 LISGISEVEGKK

-285 AELKRIDR
+285 TELKRIDQ

-318 KVRRLIKEHG
+318 KVRRLVKEHG
-328 VKVIFIDYLQLMSA
+328 VKVVFIDYLQLMSA

-370 TIIALSQMNRGIEAR
+370 TILALSQMNRGVEAR

-425 DNRRDLR
+425 DNGKDLR

-456 EISSFIE
+456 EISAFVE
-463 YQGCATM
+463 YA
-470 GNHQANI
+470 GNISGGTHQDNMK
-477 IVDYDE
+477 VNYDE